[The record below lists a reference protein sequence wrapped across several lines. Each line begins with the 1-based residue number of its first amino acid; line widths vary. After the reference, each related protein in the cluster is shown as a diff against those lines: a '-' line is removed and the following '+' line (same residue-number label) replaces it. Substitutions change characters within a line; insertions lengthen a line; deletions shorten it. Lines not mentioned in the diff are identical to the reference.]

1 MGFEDFFGT
10 RKLRTGR
17 PMSLRRYACAMVCLV
32 FFAPKAAAQTA
43 TISSMA
49 PGAEATTSTLYMV
62 CGAYAAASESWDR
75 VAATLDLTWPGGSRS
90 NYAEFG
96 PGGGTFS
103 VSADVPYAQADVT
116 VSCSLSV
123 MSLATGATYF
133 DGAQYVIR
141 PSAPADLR
149 IDSYGPLIWDFPDQG
164 GGYHRDVT
172 FQFYA
177 LGGGLYVVSNNIRE
191 RYTLGAPG
199 SLGNTCRVPSIETN
213 PNAVTLQNGR
223 FTDRYGTTPS
233 SSEGFLRQICQVDPN
248 CQTFATQ
255 AIKVETSSGTQV
267 GLEWNNTVRFYCAT
281 VEIVR

>member
-1 MGFEDFFGT
+1 
-10 RKLRTGR
+10 
-17 PMSLRRYACAMVCLV
+17 MSLRRYACAMVCLV

-116 VSCSLSV
+116 VGCNLSV
-123 MSLATGATYF
+123 MSLATGATSF

-164 GGYHRDVT
+164 GAITGTSPFSSTPWAADCMWCPTTYVNGTH
-172 FQFYA
+172 
-177 LGGGLYVVSNNIRE
+177 LGRQE
-191 RYTLGAPG
+191 AW
-199 SLGNTCRVPSIETN
+199 ETR
-213 PNAVTLQNGR
+213 AESR
-223 FTDRYGTTPS
+223 
-233 SSEGFLRQICQVDPN
+233 
-248 CQTFATQ
+248 A
-255 AIKVETSSGTQV
+255 
-267 GLEWNNTVRFYCAT
+267 
-281 VEIVR
+281 